1 MIVLGGRLPG
11 TENKR
16 ICQKS
21 GLNSGRGTLRS
32 FSGVRFDDL
41 GCGASQW
48 WRRCTWDVPPV
59 NLKKRAKRLLFGAF
73 FNIPSINMD
82 RTLVIRC
89 QFLLVL
95 LLVRR
100 YIRRKREEKRKRK
113 FWVRPM
119 LRERSQHGQ
128 YHNLFAA

>member
-1 MIVLGGRLPG
+1 M
-11 TENKR
+11 
-16 ICQKS
+16 
-21 GLNSGRGTLRS
+21 
-32 FSGVRFDDL
+32 
-41 GCGASQW
+41 
-48 WRRCTWDVPPV
+48 
-59 NLKKRAKRLLFGAF
+59 NLKKRAKTVSFGAL

-89 QFLLVL
+89 QFSLVL

-100 YIRRKREEKRKRK
+100 YIRKKREEKREKWKRK

-128 YHNLFAA
+128 YHTLFASLRLHDRGYFFR